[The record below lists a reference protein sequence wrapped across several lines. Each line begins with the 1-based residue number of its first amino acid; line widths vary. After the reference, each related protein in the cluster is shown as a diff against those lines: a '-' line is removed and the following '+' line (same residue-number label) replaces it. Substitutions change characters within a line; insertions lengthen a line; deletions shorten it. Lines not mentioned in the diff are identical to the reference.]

1 MILPPLPPVLQL
13 LASCAVERA
22 LPVLPA
28 VIVAVGMR
36 LAARELASGME
47 GPMRAAAREQASG
60 MEGPMRAAAREHASG
75 MEGPMRAAAR
85 ELASSAAREVDGCTL
100 SPPLREMV
108 RV

>member
-22 LPVLPA
+22 LPA

-36 LAARELASGME
+36 LAASD
-47 GPMRAAAREQASG
+47 
-60 MEGPMRAAAREHASG
+60 

>member
-22 LPVLPA
+22 LPA

-36 LAARELASGME
+36 LAASDME
-47 GPMRAAAREQASG
+47 GPMRAAARK
-60 MEGPMRAAAREHASG
+60 HASG

-100 SPPLREMV
+100 SPPSEGKW
-108 RV
+108 

>member
-47 GPMRAAAREQASG
+47 GPMRAAARE
-60 MEGPMRAAAREHASG
+60 
-75 MEGPMRAAAR
+75 
-85 ELASSAAREVDGCTL
+85 LASSAAREVDGCTL
-100 SPPLREMV
+100 SPPSEGKW
-108 RV
+108 

>member
-1 MILPPLPPVLQL
+1 LILPPLPPVLQL

-100 SPPLREMV
+100 SPPSEGKW
-108 RV
+108 